1 MSDKPILHKL
11 LNPLLVVLLL
21 MLVGACGSFN
31 YHKVRKEET
40 LYSISWRYGED
51 YKKIAE
57 WNRIKP
63 PYIIHEGDRLRITPI
78 DSASQTIVSDSGRT
92 ASRQSQPGTKP
103 GIKTLRAPV
112 PKNNVKPPLQTI
124 PSEVHDSEEVQ
135 ANRKLEQGIPN
146 RKLVWN
152 WPVSGKLISTY
163 SGKGVGGKGIDIAG
177 KKGAPVKAAAYGRV
191 VYSGSGLQHYGKLII
206 IKHNAKFLSA
216 YAHNRKLLVSEGVV
230 VQKGQKI
237 AEMGQTGTGIN
248 RIMLHFE
255 IRADGI
261 PVNPLSF
268 LPAREM

>member
-1 MSDKPILHKL
+1 MSDKSILHKL

-78 DSASQTIVSDSGRT
+78 GSARQTIVSDSGRT
-92 ASRQSQPGTKP
+92 VSGQSKPGTKP
-103 GIKTLRAPV
+103 EIKTLRAPV
-112 PKNNVKPPLQTI
+112 PKENVKPLLQAI
-124 PSEVHDSEEVQ
+124 PSGVHGSEEVQ
-135 ANRKLEQGIPN
+135 TN

-152 WPVSGKLISTY
+152 WPVSGKLISAY